1 MAAPPD
7 RLRLKVLLGAVVAAG
22 FAWLAVPGG
31 TLDKLAFKLVARGF
45 ANPPLFVTG
54 FGSRG
59 TPWNLRTFSAT
70 AESDPRH
77 APLLVALGDDPEGI
91 FQSSPPSPVDMAVV
105 FSNFQRL
112 GARKAASA
120 AVLAWDEPDVIGLAA
135 LEKTLGKFES
145 LVMAA
150 PVTRGA
156 SPQPLP
162 PEFRRASLP
171 LSAVAGDASLIPQV
185 NRIPLPD
192 VVLGGQLAGFQVIDS
207 ETQGP
212 APFLLAR
219 WDDRVIFAFPL
230 MVVLQRLG
238 IPVDKVEIRPG
249 EHLKLGKDG
258 PVVPIDRHGRMVVPA
273 GKTKPF
279 ARIAAEALIDGGDDL
294 FPRQAPDPV
303 ILLDDRGSA
312 EPATRAFS
320 RGLSP
325 VVAAIA
331 SDSGMSRA
339 KGYPR
344 PRALMELLLLLIL
357 CGLCT
362 ATAGLGGLS
371 ARICWALLGTMLAV
385 AQCVGFSAGWWL
397 PGPAGVVVLV
407 ISWGLA
413 AWFGRTSLKRQ
424 MPAVVAPAVDPSDDH
439 PVPDPACDAPKLD
452 DQEILPEAPVEASFA
467 DAEPVVEE
475 LPAVAEAPVNAP
487 PAIAEAPIEE
497 SPATPAKKK
506 ARTPRRKPAAGPVA
520 DPPAAASPEP
530 AAPKPKRTRT
540 RKPPAG
546 GEAAAEPPAKPARK
560 TARKSA
566 ARKKPDPGD

>member
-22 FAWLAVPGG
+22 FAWLAVPGS
-31 TLDKLAFKLVARGF
+31 TLDKLAFKSVARGF

-70 AESDPRH
+70 AESDPRQ
-77 APLLVALGDDPEGI
+77 APLMVALGDDPQGI

-120 AVLAWDEPDVIGLAA
+120 AVLAWDDPDVIGLAA

-171 LSAVAGDASLIPQV
+171 LSAVAGDPSMIPQV
-185 NRIPLPD
+185 NRLPLPD

-212 APFLLAR
+212 SPFLLAR

-230 MVVLQRLG
+230 MVVLQRLD
-238 IPVDKVEIRPG
+238 IPVDKVEVRPG
-249 EHLKLGKDG
+249 EHLKLGKNG

-294 FPRQAPDPV
+294 FPREAPDPV

-320 RGLSP
+320 AGLSP
-325 VVAAIA
+325 VIAAMA

-339 KGYPR
+339 KDYPR
-344 PRALMELLLLLIL
+344 PRPMVEVLLLLIL
-357 CGLCT
+357 CGLC
-362 ATAGLGGLS
+362 AAIAGLSGLS
-371 ARICWALLGTMLAV
+371 ARICVGLLVTMLAA
-385 AQCVGFSAGWWL
+385 AQLLGFAAGCWL
-397 PGPAGVVVLV
+397 PGPVGLVVLAV
-407 ISWGLA
+407 SWGLA
-413 AWFGRTSLKRQ
+413 LWCGRKQ
-424 MPAVVAPAVDPSDDH
+424 AACPAPAAIEPK
-439 PVPDPACDAPKLD
+439 PVIEDAGVPFTTELAPKP
-452 DQEILPEAPVEASFA
+452 LPEPVNEARVA
-467 DAEPVVEE
+467 AEEPSVETLPV
-475 LPAVAEAPVNAP
+475 VAEAPAEAP
-487 PAIAEAPIEE
+487 PAAPAE
-497 SPATPAKKK
+497 KK
-506 ARTPRRKPAAGPVA
+506 ARAPRRKPPEHAPAPAEPV
-520 DPPAAASPEP
+520 PPEP

-540 RKPPAG
+540 RKPAP
-546 GEAAAEPPAKPARK
+546 EAESAAEPPAKPARK
-560 TARKSA
+560 SP
-566 ARKKPDPGD
+566 ARKKPEAGS